1 MLTLLKWSTPL
12 SKQLPKISKEDE
24 KLQPLYPLAKYIVSD
39 KREGKK
45 RKWRS
50 TCSRVHSSGSDWH
63 GLNDSVV
70 TDPSDLM
77 AATDSS
83 SGG

>member
-1 MLTLLKWSTPL
+1 MITLLKPTRL
-12 SKQLPKISKEDE
+12 SKNLPKISKEDE
-24 KLQPLYPLAKYIVSD
+24 KLQPLYPLTKYIFSE

-50 TCSRVHSSGSDWH
+50 TSWVHSSGSDWH